1 MNIKDLENLKD
12 GQQVIELT
20 GWVDNIRDHG
30 GLTFVDL
37 RDFTGS
43 IQLVFDKSG
52 DVDTKLKN
60 EFYISINGTFKKRD
74 EALIND
80 KILFGDYEI
89 EVTDLIII
97 NQSKTLPFQIE
108 DSIETDENI
117 RLKYRYLD
125 LRRQPMKVNIMTRSN
140 TFKSIRSIMNQLNIF
155 EIDTPTLIK
164 STPEGAKDFLVPSR
178 KSPSNFYAL
187 PQSPQMYKQLFM
199 MSGFPNYYQIA
210 KCYRDEDSR
219 KDRQPEFTQLDL
231 EFSDAS
237 PELVKS
243 KVEEIVKFVFS
254 DAYDCKIKTP
264 FNTLT
269 YEEAINFY
277 GTDKPDL
284 RIEEKI
290 FDITDIFTDTS
301 INFLNDILSSQGS
314 VKALHTKELLT
325 RKQIDDLDTEIK
337 ELGSNGLGW
346 FKIED
351 TNISGPLAK
360 LLNDNEKSKLL
371 SYGSGTLLFQ
381 AGFIK
386 ETANFLDVIRRTV
399 FQPLNNDVYSFVWI
413 EDFPFFEVEDGELQ
427 PSHHPFTSPKSNEIF
442 KDDPTNATALHYDL
456 VLNGVELGS
465 GSQRINNP
473 EIQTLVLEKWGL
485 SKEEISERFGW
496 FIEALSY
503 GTPVH
508 AGFAIGIDRLI
519 AEVLNQPSIRDVI
532 PFPKTQSGLDPLTN
546 APANICLLYTSPS
559 PRDAHESRMPSSA

>member
-37 RDFTGS
+37 RDFTGL

-243 KVEEIVKFVFS
+243 KVEEIVKFVCS

-314 VKALHTKELLT
+314 IKALHTKELLT

-381 AGFIK
+381 AGIIK
-386 ETANFLDVIRRTV
+386 EIANFLDVIRRTV

-546 APANICLLYTSPS
+546 APANIEEEVLEEYNLKYINK
-559 PRDAHESRMPSSA
+559 DE

>member
-1 MNIKDLENLKD
+1 MNIKDLENLKG

-37 RDFTGS
+37 RDFTGL

-381 AGFIK
+381 AGIIK
-386 ETANFLDVIRRTV
+386 EIANYLDVIRRTV

-546 APANICLLYTSPS
+546 APANIEEEVLEEYNLKYINK
-559 PRDAHESRMPSSA
+559 DE

>member
-386 ETANFLDVIRRTV
+386 ETAIFLDVIRRTV

-546 APANICLLYTSPS
+546 APANIEEEVLEEYNLKYINK
-559 PRDAHESRMPSSA
+559 DE

>member
-37 RDFTGS
+37 RDFTGL

-74 EALIND
+74 KALINE

-314 VKALHTKELLT
+314 IKALHTKELLT

-381 AGFIK
+381 AGIIK
-386 ETANFLDVIRRTV
+386 EIANFLDVIRRTV

-546 APANICLLYTSPS
+546 APANIEEEVLEEYNLKYINK
-559 PRDAHESRMPSSA
+559 DE

>member
-37 RDFTGS
+37 RDFTGL

-254 DAYDCKIKTP
+254 NAYDCKIKTP

-314 VKALHTKELLT
+314 IKALHTKELLT
-325 RKQIDDLDTEIK
+325 RKQIDDLDTVIK

-381 AGFIK
+381 AGIIR
-386 ETANFLDVIRRTV
+386 EIANFLDVIRRTV

-496 FIEALSY
+496 FVEALSY

-546 APANICLLYTSPS
+546 APANIEEEVLEEYNLKYINK
-559 PRDAHESRMPSSA
+559 DE

>member
-1 MNIKDLENLKD
+1 MNIKDLENLRD
-12 GQQVIELT
+12 GQEVAELT

-37 RDFTGS
+37 RDFTGL

-60 EFYISINGTFKKRD
+60 EFYISINGSFKKRD
-74 EALIND
+74 ATLIND

-89 EVTDLIII
+89 EVTDLKII

-237 PELVKS
+237 PELVKL

-269 YEEAINFY
+269 YEEAINLY
-277 GTDKPDL
+277 GTDKPDM
-284 RIEEKI
+284 RIEETI
-290 FDITDIFTDTS
+290 FDITDIFTQTS

-314 VKALHTKELLT
+314 IKALYTKELLT
-325 RKQIDDLDTEIK
+325 RKQIDDLDSEIK
-337 ELGSNGLGW
+337 DLGSNGLGW

-351 TNISGPLAK
+351 TTISGPLAK
-360 LLNDNEKSKLL
+360 LLNDNEQSKLL

-381 AGFIK
+381 AGNIK
-386 ETANFLDVIRRTV
+386 EIANYLDLIRRTV

-485 SKEEISERFGW
+485 SKEEISDRFGW

-546 APANICLLYTSPS
+546 APANIEEEVLEEYNLKYINK
-559 PRDAHESRMPSSA
+559 DE

>member
-37 RDFTGS
+37 RDFTGL

-485 SKEEISERFGW
+485 SKEEILERFGW

-546 APANICLLYTSPS
+546 APANIEEEVLEEYNLKYINK
-559 PRDAHESRMPSSA
+559 DE

>member
-37 RDFTGS
+37 RDFTGL

-237 PELVKS
+237 PDLVKS

-381 AGFIK
+381 AGIIK
-386 ETANFLDVIRRTV
+386 EIANFLDVIRRTV

-546 APANICLLYTSPS
+546 APANIEEEVLEEYNLKYINK
-559 PRDAHESRMPSSA
+559 DE

>member
-1 MNIKDLENLKD
+1 LNIKDLEKLND
-12 GQQVIELT
+12 GQEVVELT
-20 GWVDNIRDHG
+20 GWVDSIRDHG

-37 RDFTGS
+37 RDFTGL
-43 IQLVFDKSG
+43 IQLVFDKSR
-52 DVDTKLKN
+52 DVDIKLKN
-60 EFYISINGTFKKRD
+60 EFYISINGSFKKRN
-74 EALIND
+74 ENLKND
-80 KILFGDYEI
+80 KLLFGDYEI
-89 EVTDLIII
+89 EVIDLKII

-140 TFKSIRSIMNQLNIF
+140 TFKSIRSIMNQLDIF

-231 EFSDAS
+231 EFSDAN
-237 PELVKS
+237 PEFVKS
-243 KVEEIVKFVFS
+243 KVEEIVKFLFS

-269 YEEAINFY
+269 YKDAINLY

-284 RIEEKI
+284 RIEETI
-290 FDITDIFTDTS
+290 FDITHIFTDTS
-301 INFLNDILSSQGS
+301 INFLKDILSSQGTI
-314 VKALHTKELLT
+314 KALHTKELLT
-325 RKQIDDLDTEIK
+325 RKQIDALDTEIRD
-337 ELGSNGLGW
+337 LGSNGLGW

-351 TNISGPLAK
+351 TTISGPLAK
-360 LLNDNEKSKLL
+360 LLSDNEQSILL

-381 AGFIK
+381 AGIIK
-386 ETANFLDVIRRTV
+386 EIANYLDVIRKTV
-399 FQPLNNDVYSFVWI
+399 FQPLNKDIYSFVWI

-473 EIQTLVLEKWGL
+473 EMQTLVLEKWGL

-546 APANICLLYTSPS
+546 APASIEEEVLEEYNLKYINK
-559 PRDAHESRMPSSA
+559 DE

>member
-1 MNIKDLENLKD
+1 LNIKDLENLKD

-37 RDFTGS
+37 RDFTGL

-290 FDITDIFTDTS
+290 FDITDIFSDTS

-381 AGFIK
+381 AGIIK
-386 ETANFLDVIRRTV
+386 EIANFLDVIRRTV

-546 APANICLLYTSPS
+546 APANIEEEVLEEYNLKYINK
-559 PRDAHESRMPSSA
+559 DE

>member
-37 RDFTGS
+37 RDFTGL

-269 YEEAINFY
+269 YEETINLY

-314 VKALHTKELLT
+314 IKALHTKELLT

-381 AGFIK
+381 AGIIK
-386 ETANFLDVIRRTV
+386 EIANFLDVIRRTV

-546 APANICLLYTSPS
+546 APANIEEEVLEEYNLKYINK
-559 PRDAHESRMPSSA
+559 DE

>member
-37 RDFTGS
+37 RDFTGL

-74 EALIND
+74 GALIND

-381 AGFIK
+381 AGIIK
-386 ETANFLDVIRRTV
+386 EIANFLDVIRRTV

-546 APANICLLYTSPS
+546 APANIEEEVLEEYNLKYINK
-559 PRDAHESRMPSSA
+559 DE

>member
-12 GQQVIELT
+12 GQEVVELT

-37 RDFTGS
+37 RDFTGL

-60 EFYISINGTFKKRD
+60 EFYISINGSFKKRD

-231 EFSDAS
+231 EFSDAN

-243 KVEEIVKFVFS
+243 KVEEIIKFVFS

-381 AGFIK
+381 AGIIK
-386 ETANFLDVIRRTV
+386 EIANFLDVIRRML

-546 APANICLLYTSPS
+546 APANIEEEVLEEYNLKYINK
-559 PRDAHESRMPSSA
+559 DE

>member
-37 RDFTGS
+37 RDFTGL

-314 VKALHTKELLT
+314 IKALHTKEMLT
-325 RKQIDDLDTEIK
+325 RKQLDDLDTEIK

-351 TNISGPLAK
+351 NNISGPLAK

-381 AGFIK
+381 AGIIK
-386 ETANFLDVIRRTV
+386 EIANFLDVIRKTV

-546 APANICLLYTSPS
+546 APANIEEEVLEEYNLKYINK
-559 PRDAHESRMPSSA
+559 DE

>member
-269 YEEAINFY
+269 YKEAINFY

-381 AGFIK
+381 AGIIK
-386 ETANFLDVIRRTV
+386 EIANFLDVIRRTV

-546 APANICLLYTSPS
+546 APANIEEEVLEEYNLKYINK
-559 PRDAHESRMPSSA
+559 DE

>member
-12 GQQVIELT
+12 GQQLIELT

-37 RDFTGS
+37 RDFTGL

-199 MSGFPNYYQIA
+199 ISGFPNYYQIA

-381 AGFIK
+381 AGIIK
-386 ETANFLDVIRRTV
+386 EIANFLDVIRRTV

-546 APANICLLYTSPS
+546 APANIEEEVLEEYNLKYINK
-559 PRDAHESRMPSSA
+559 DE

>member
-37 RDFTGS
+37 RDFTGL

-381 AGFIK
+381 AGIIK
-386 ETANFLDVIRRTV
+386 EIANFLDVIRRTV

-413 EDFPFFEVEDGELQ
+413 EDFPFFEFEDGELQ

-546 APANICLLYTSPS
+546 APANIEEEVLEEYNLKYINK
-559 PRDAHESRMPSSA
+559 DE

>member
-346 FKIED
+346 FKIEA

-381 AGFIK
+381 AGIIK
-386 ETANFLDVIRRTV
+386 EIANFLDVIRRTV

-546 APANICLLYTSPS
+546 APANIEEEVLEEYNLKYINK
-559 PRDAHESRMPSSA
+559 DE